1 MYHEKLLENIIEKI
15 LECKKEIIAIEE
27 SQYEELREAYANDY
41 YFRYNIRDHHYFF
54 SLEVLKKWRDLVI
67 QISNK
72 VFKDQFSLTYI
83 DKALRSYFD
92 SHYHE
97 HNLENLAIF
106 LSEIKSNA
114 SDLLFCIPIYGIEL
128 SNQKLNIGNFSFKTI
143 EKVKEEISEITPS
156 LNLEIMLDSTISPNQ
171 VLLINNYQTDSDKA
185 LDITLN
191 QTNRLIDILNWK
203 FSQLAQPTDDSKY
216 IISLQKPRRDQLK
229 YFSLSNKKTITTNF
243 KNIFSTFPLDL
254 NINVIEMHICS
265 DEVLWLVSL
274 ISEDKIND
282 YHDAILKAI
291 HWFSKFWT
299 EKQSDNKLL
308 YLAIALEA
316 LLSEAFATSSFVSDR
331 VAFILGRDKEE
342 RLRLR
347 DLTKKLYDLRSD
359 IAHGNNINIVQEGD
373 LHQLEII
380 TRHIIQYTLNNRNTF
395 NKLRDFKQNIDNKKY
410 A

>member
-15 LECKKEIIAIEE
+15 LECKKEIIAITEA
-27 SQYEELREAYANDY
+27 QHEELREAYANDY
-41 YFRYNIRDHHYFF
+41 YFRYNIRDHHYHF
-54 SLEVLKKWRDLVI
+54 SLEALKKWKDLVS

-83 DKALRSYFD
+83 DKALRNYFD
-92 SHYHE
+92 SHYHG
-97 HNLENLAIF
+97 HNSENLAIF

-114 SDLLFCIPIYGIEL
+114 SDLLFCIPLYGIEL
-128 SNQKLNIGNFSFKTI
+128 SNQKLNIGNFSLKTI
-143 EKVKEEISEITPS
+143 EKFKEEISEITPI
-156 LNLEIMLDSTISPNQ
+156 LNLKIMLDSTISPNQ

-191 QTNRLIDILNWK
+191 QTNRFIDILNWK
-203 FSQLAQPTDDSKY
+203 FSQLIQPTDDSKY
-216 IISLQKPRRDQLK
+216 IISLQKPRHDQLK

-243 KNIFSTFPLDL
+243 KNIFSTFSLDL
-254 NINVIEMHICS
+254 NINVIETHICS

-282 YHDAILKAI
+282 YHDAILKSI

-331 VAFILGRDKEE
+331 VAFILGQDKEN

-359 IAHGNNINIVQEGD
+359 ITHGNNINIVQEED
-373 LHQLEII
+373 LRQLEII
-380 TRHIIQYTLNNRNTF
+380 TRHIIQYALHNRNNF
-395 NKLRDFKQNIDNKKY
+395 NKLKDFKQNIDNEKY